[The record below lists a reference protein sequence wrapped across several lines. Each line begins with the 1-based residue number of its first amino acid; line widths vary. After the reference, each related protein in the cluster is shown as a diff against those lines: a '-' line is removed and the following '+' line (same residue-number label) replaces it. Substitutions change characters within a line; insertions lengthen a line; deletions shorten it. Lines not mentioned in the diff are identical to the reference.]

1 MKTRT
6 FGRLGWPVTEIG
18 FGGWAIGGSWGPQA
32 EADSLAALRRAL
44 DLGVTFIDTAAGYGE
59 GRSERLI
66 GQVLKERGL
75 KGGGNGKVRVATKIP
90 PRGPG
95 QWPPVASERCD
106 ERYPADYLR
115 QQLEERL
122 KNLQTETIDLLQLHT
137 WTRAW
142 NDDPTALAVLDR
154 FKQEGKILGIGI
166 STPEHDQNAMNDLVK
181 AGRLDAVQVIYNIF
195 EQDPAEELLPLAA
208 KHGVGIIVRVAF
220 DEGALT
226 GRFTKDTTFAE
237 GDFRRNYF
245 SGDRLER
252 SVVRAEKIRETALKV
267 SRGAEKDLAAVA
279 ARFVL
284 RHPAVSTVITGIR
297 NVRQAELNCSYA
309 AMPPLSDELYGALK
323 EHFWRRMMWHSGF
336 P

>member
-32 EADSLAALRRAL
+32 DDESLAALRRAL
-44 DLGVTFIDTAAGYGE
+44 DLGVTFIDTAAGYGD

-90 PRGPG
+90 PKWPG
-95 QWPPVASERCD
+95 EWPPVATERCED
-106 ERYPADYLR
+106 RYPADYLR
-115 QQLEERL
+115 EQLEQRL
-122 KNLQTETIDLLQLHT
+122 KNLQTDTIDLLQLHT

-142 NDDPTALAVLDR
+142 NENPTALAVLDK
-154 FKQEGKILGIGI
+154 FKQEGKVLGIGI

-195 EQDPAEELLPLAA
+195 EQDPAEELLPLA
-208 KHGVGIIVRVAF
+208 KNNGVGIIVRVAF
-220 DEGALT
+220 DEGSLT

-252 SVVRAEKIRETALKV
+252 SVARAEKIRATALKL
-267 SRGAEKDLAAVA
+267 SGGKEKDLAAVA

-297 NVRQAELNCSYA
+297 SVKQAELNCSYSDL
-309 AMPPLSDELYGALK
+309 PPLADDLYGALQQQY
-323 EHFWRRMMWHSGF
+323 WRRMMWHSGF